1 MPAPASRRTAPGLRP
16 SPSRAT
22 LPAMTHAVALRT
34 ALARR
39 LVPEAVMPATLAP
52 PPLAPG
58 DSGPVLIGRSRR
70 CDFVVRDP
78 SVSRRHA
85 LLIRS
90 DEAWTLYDLGS
101 TNGTRING
109 WRVERATLRAGDD
122 LELGGAR
129 FRFAG

>member
-1 MPAPASRRTAPGLRP
+1 
-16 SPSRAT
+16 
-22 LPAMTHAVALRT
+22 MTHAVALRT

-39 LVPEAVMPATLAP
+39 LAPAVAEPAALAP

-90 DEAWTLYDLGS
+90 EDAWTLYDLGS

-109 WRVERATLRAGDD
+109 WRVERATLRAGDE
-122 LELGGAR
+122 LELGGTS

>member
-1 MPAPASRRTAPGLRP
+1 MS
-16 SPSRAT
+16 
-22 LPAMTHAVALRT
+22 HAVALRT

-39 LVPEAVMPATLAP
+39 LVPEAAEVAALAP

-58 DSGPVLIGRSRR
+58 DSGPVLLGRSRR

-85 LLIRS
+85 LLIRG
-90 DEAWTLYDLGS
+90 DEGWTLYDLGS

-109 WRVERATLRAGDD
+109 WRVDRATLRAGDE

>member
-1 MPAPASRRTAPGLRP
+1 
-16 SPSRAT
+16 
-22 LPAMTHAVALRT
+22 MTHAVALRT

-39 LVPEAVMPATLAP
+39 LAPAPAEPVALAP

-70 CDFVVRDP
+70 CDFVVGDP

-85 LLIRS
+85 LLIRN
-90 DEAWTLYDLGS
+90 DDGWTVYDLGS

-109 WRVERATLRAGDD
+109 WRVERATLRPGDE
-122 LELGGAR
+122 LELGGSR
-129 FRFAG
+129 FRFAE

>member
-1 MPAPASRRTAPGLRP
+1 
-16 SPSRAT
+16 
-22 LPAMTHAVALRT
+22 MTAVALRT

-39 LVPEAVMPATLAP
+39 LAPEARVPVALAP

-85 LLIRS
+85 LLVRS
-90 DEAWTLYDLGS
+90 ADDDWTLYDLGS

-122 LELGGAR
+122 LELGGTR

>member
-1 MPAPASRRTAPGLRP
+1 MS
-16 SPSRAT
+16 
-22 LPAMTHAVALRT
+22 HAVALRT

-39 LVPEAVMPATLAP
+39 LVPEAAEVAALAP

-58 DSGPVLIGRSRR
+58 DSGPVLVGRSRR

-85 LLIRS
+85 LLIRNA
-90 DEAWTLYDLGS
+90 DDWTLYDLGS

-109 WRVERATLRAGDD
+109 WRGQRATLRPADD
-122 LELGGAR
+122 LERELGASR
-129 FRFAG
+129 YRFAG

>member
-1 MPAPASRRTAPGLRP
+1 
-16 SPSRAT
+16 
-22 LPAMTHAVALRT
+22 MTHAAALRT

-39 LVPEAVMPATLAP
+39 LAPEAAAPVALAP

-58 DSGPVLIGRSRR
+58 DAGPVLIGRSRR

-85 LLIRS
+85 LLIRGQ
-90 DEAWTLYDLGS
+90 DGWTLYDLGS

-109 WRVERATLRAGDD
+109 WRVERATLRPGDD
-122 LELGGAR
+122 LELGGSR
-129 FRFAG
+129 FRFAA

>member
-1 MPAPASRRTAPGLRP
+1 MRARGIDHLAPTRETG
-16 SPSRAT
+16 
-22 LPAMTHAVALRT
+22 AMTHAVALRT

-39 LVPEAVMPATLAP
+39 LAPVVAEPAALAP

-90 DEAWTLYDLGS
+90 GDAWTLYDLGS

-122 LELGGAR
+122 LELGGMR

>member
-1 MPAPASRRTAPGLRP
+1 
-16 SPSRAT
+16 
-22 LPAMTHAVALRT
+22 MTHAVAFRS

-39 LVPEAVMPATLAP
+39 LDPEAATPVALAP

-58 DSGPVLIGRSRR
+58 DSGPVLLGRSRR

-85 LLIRS
+85 LLIRN
-90 DEAWTLYDLGS
+90 DDAWTLYDLGS

-109 WRVERATLRAGDD
+109 WRVERATLRAGDE